1 MELGYYWAHHI
12 RDSKWR
18 IVEVVKRLPEHVLEG
33 GYAWLREAYSEFEG
47 PLIRDSKSIIA
58 ELKAEIEQWQ
68 RINAAWALAVQSG
81 IDREAAL
88 QAERDDLAAKLAA
101 AQAELHELRIGQ

>member
-1 MELGYYWAHHI
+1 MEPGYYWAHYAK
-12 RDSKWR
+12 DKDWR
-18 IVEVVKRLPEHVLEG
+18 IVQVVPRLPVHVLDG
-33 GYAWLREAYSEFEG
+33 GYARPQEAYSEFEG
-47 PLIRDSKSIIA
+47 PLVRDSKGIIA

-101 AQAELHELRIGQ
+101 AQAEIERTVKGD